1 MGFVSETPLL
11 RIGPFSRAS
20 SLSIKALRAYHEAG
34 LLVPD
39 QVDPQSGYRSYSL
52 AQLTD
57 AAVIRQLRDLD
68 VPLEAIRDV
77 LDARDPDA
85 TGKVLAEHGAVLRD
99 RLAATQRAIDAL
111 YLAIESPSVHTPVH
125 RRWEPAQTVLAMS
138 AIVAEPEF
146 LAFFLRAG
154 ELLLDALAA
163 SGAVADGP
171 FGACY
176 PPMLDDDHQEVEV
189 FVPVTRAALVPA
201 AFRAEGVRVTEL
213 PATDVA
219 VVVHNGSYE
228 GLTDTYRN
236 LGAWVAIHAEAAELP
251 VRELYVI
258 GPDKTDDPDRYRTDV
273 LWPVTGPSQPGGR

>member
-1 MGFVSETPLL
+1 MAFVSETPLL

-34 LLVPD
+34 LLVPEHVD
-39 QVDPQSGYRSYSL
+39 QQSGYRSYSL

-68 VPLEAIRDV
+68 LPLEAIRAV

-85 TGKVLAEHGAVLRD
+85 TGKVLAEHEAVLRD
-99 RLAATQRAIDAL
+99 RLTATQRAIDAL
-111 YLAIESPSVHTPVH
+111 YLAIEDPLVHTPVH
-125 RRWEPAQTVLAMS
+125 RRWEPAQTVLAVS
-138 AIVAEPEF
+138 ATVAEPEF

-154 ELLLDALAA
+154 GLLLDALTA

-171 FGACY
+171 YGACY
-176 PPMLDDDHQEVEV
+176 PPMLDDDHQEVDV
-189 FVPVTRAALVPA
+189 YVPVTHAPLVPA
-201 AFRAEGVRVTEL
+201 ALRAEGVRVAEL

-219 VVVHNGSYE
+219 VVVHNGGYE

-236 LGAWVAIHAEAAELP
+236 LGAWVAVNAEAAELP

-258 GPDKTDDPDRYRTDV
+258 GPDETDDPERYRTDV
-273 LWPVTGPSQPGGR
+273 LWPVVGRTEPGGR